1 MCEQG
6 FNEKEAREQERKSG
20 AFGCFLTLII
30 ICVSLALIFGI
41 AQKNNGGG
49 IFTRDAKNTDIIV
62 EVDNDFS
69 LSVSLEVT
77 PKVKIKDLQLTFE
90 FLDSNGKVLT
100 TKTKML
106 GNVKKDTP
114 YSVVFSL
121 SEFSFSQLWKINSCR
136 TAVTGGKV

>member
-6 FNEKEAREQERKSG
+6 FNEKEARQEERKSG
-20 AFGCFLTLII
+20 AFGCCLTLII
-30 ICVSLALIFGI
+30 IVVSIALMFGL
-41 AQKNNGGG
+41 AQKSDSGG
-49 IFTRDAKNTDIIV
+49 IFTRDAKITDIIV
-62 EVDNDFS
+62 DVDYDFS

-77 PKVKIKDLQLTFE
+77 PKVNIKDLQLTFE

-100 TKTKML
+100 TKTKIL

-121 SEFSFSQLWKINSCR
+121 SEFSFSQLWKISGCR
-136 TAVTGGKV
+136 TSVTGGKV

>member
-1 MCEQG
+1 M
-6 FNEKEAREQERKSG
+6 
-20 AFGCFLTLII
+20 
-30 ICVSLALIFGI
+30 FGI
-41 AQKNNGGG
+41 AQKGNGGG

-62 EVDNDFS
+62 EVDYDFS

-77 PKVKIKDLQLTFE
+77 PKVNIKDLQLTFE

-100 TKTKML
+100 TKTKIL

-121 SEFSFSQLWKINSCR
+121 SEFSFSQLWKIKSCR